1 MDLGLNIPL
10 GWNSRMIL
18 PVSVSIQ
25 SASCVSLFYFRRVG
39 VLPACMPPH
48 PVRAWCPQ
56 RPEEDVSAPGTAV
69 VDGCEFHVGAESQT
83 SVLWK
88 SSGL

>member
-1 MDLGLNIPL
+1 MALRGLGLEAVVVAAARN
-10 GWNSRMIL
+10 WH
-18 PVSVSIQ
+18 
-25 SASCVSLFYFRRVG
+25 VG